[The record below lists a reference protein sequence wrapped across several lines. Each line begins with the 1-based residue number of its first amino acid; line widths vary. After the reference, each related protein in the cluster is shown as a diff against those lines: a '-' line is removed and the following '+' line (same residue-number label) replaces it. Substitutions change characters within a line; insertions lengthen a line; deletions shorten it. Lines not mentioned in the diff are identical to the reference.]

1 MNVISARLFSSHC
14 VAATVA
20 VFALFGAFVLPVQ
33 AQRTP
38 ASAYADFELSGS
50 VTEPQGEEYVA
61 PQKLNPRLAR
71 ITLYRPAHGFAPGA
85 AHLEINGHYLT
96 SLQLGGCT
104 EVCVEPAELQLSA
117 RMVQTGSEL
126 KNFQDATA
134 KLKSQAAQNFYVRVF
149 EYGDGRATLTPVKAD
164 IAQSELK
171 DTRLQIHAVSRL
183 AQAKPCVDS
192 VPHSAAATA
201 MVKTESIVL
210 GSDTLFAFG
219 KADIK
224 DIVPQGRTAMDTLIA
239 RLQKEYGNDE
249 DALIQITGHADPL
262 GNPASNKRLSETR
275 ALAIRKYM
283 IEGGMK
289 PERVTGQGVGAEQPV
304 ITTCGKSVT
313 PETIECNKP
322 NRRVVVSIEV
332 KAR

>member
-20 VFALFGAFVLPVQ
+20 VFALLGAFVLPVQ

-96 SLQLGGCT
+96 SLQLGGYT

-164 IAQSELK
+164 IAVHVGGGLVGKTCGYQQL
-171 DTRLQIHAVSRL
+171 
-183 AQAKPCVDS
+183 VDS
-192 VPHSAAATA
+192 H
-201 MVKTESIVL
+201 
-210 GSDTLFAFG
+210 
-219 KADIK
+219 
-224 DIVPQGRTAMDTLIA
+224 
-239 RLQKEYGNDE
+239 KENT
-249 DALIQITGHADPL
+249 Q
-262 GNPASNKRLSETR
+262 RF
-275 ALAIRKYM
+275 
-283 IEGGMK
+283 
-289 PERVTGQGVGAEQPV
+289 
-304 ITTCGKSVT
+304 
-313 PETIECNKP
+313 
-322 NRRVVVSIEV
+322 
-332 KAR
+332 

>member
-1 MNVISARLFSSHC
+1 MNLISTRLFSSHC
-14 VAATVA
+14 AATTV
-20 VFALFGAFVLPVQ
+20 ALFVFLGACAPLVH

-38 ASAYADFELSGS
+38 PASVYADFELSGS

-61 PQKLNPRLAR
+61 PQKLNPKLAR
-71 ITLYRPAHGFAPGA
+71 ITFYRPAHGFAPGA

-96 SLQLGGCT
+96 SLQLGGYT
-104 EVCVEPAELQLSA
+104 EVCVDPAELLLSA

-134 KLKSQAAQNFYVRVF
+134 KFKSQAAQNFYIRVF

-183 AQAKPCVDS
+183 AQARPCIE
-192 VPHSAAATA
+192 SAPNPVAAT
-201 MVKTESIVL
+201 VQKESIVL

-219 KADIK
+219 RADIK
-224 DIVPQGRTAMDTLIA
+224 DIVPQGRTAMDALIA
-239 RLQKEYGNDE
+239 RLQKEYGSDE
-249 DALIQITGHADPL
+249 GALIHITGHADPL
-262 GNPASNKRLSETR
+262 GNSVSNKRLSEAR

-289 PERVTGQGVGAEQPV
+289 SERITGQGVGDEQPV
-304 ITTCGKSVT
+304 ITTCGKAVT
-313 PETIECNKP
+313 PETIECNQP

-332 KAR
+332 QAR